1 MAKNKERSEI
11 ENIERLINDKGVQFR
26 DFREYKIETRK
37 TDEGQDSLIVTGKPV
52 VFDSRTFLF
61 HDSWDGYDVYEEIDP
76 HAFDEADM
84 DDVIFN
90 YNHCG
95 RVFAR
100 SRKGKGNLQLDVE
113 DEYMSMEAELWADD
127 EGHRQLHRDIDRGI
141 IDKMSF
147 AFSVEEVNWIENEEK
162 HEAVRRITK
171 VKRLFD
177 VSAVDI
183 PAYDATE
190 ISARSAAI
198 PERRKLQSERRAA
211 ASRSGND
218 AAKLEMLERKLLK
231 AKLGGNR

>member
-1 MAKNKERSEI
+1 MA
-11 ENIERLINDKGVQFR
+11 
-26 DFREYKIETRK
+26 
-37 TDEGQDSLIVTGKPV
+37 GKPV

-113 DEYMSMEAELWADD
+113 EEYMSMEAELWADD

-162 HEAVRRITK
+162 REAVRRITK
-171 VKRLFD
+171 V
-177 VSAVDI
+177 
-183 PAYDATE
+183 
-190 ISARSAAI
+190 SAAI

-211 ASRSGND
+211 ASRSGNE
-218 AAKLEMLERKLLK
+218 AAKLEMLERKLLR
-231 AKLGGNR
+231 AKLGGNK